1 VIPVDGIIT
10 DQEIN
15 PEKLERA
22 KELRSH
28 MTPEEKILWGHLRA
42 NRTGGFNFR
51 RQQVIDGYIVDFYC
65 HKASLVIEVDGL
77 IHLAQRQY
85 DRERDEQLKSRG
97 LIILRF
103 TNDEVKNK
111 IDEVLEKIRSIII
124 PAC

>member
-1 VIPVDGIIT
+1 MIPVDGIIT

-42 NRTGGFNFR
+42 NRTGGFHFR

-65 HKASLVIEVDGL
+65 HKASLMIEVDGP

-124 PAC
+124 PAR